1 MTRQERPYPWDRDAV
16 VFTPCIPAPGEGGES
31 REAKPL
37 WEVPSHGCQPIL
49 VNREKLLIGRKT
61 RQFLRKALFARFP
74 YNSPKNPTP
83 CKITLPKARET
94 TMAEMGSHETEL
106 TKTISGVEHNRR
118 VAAVNYA
125 RASVGLEGF
134 SLSAAD
140 EEHAQRFINGDI
152 DLEEFVQPRS
162 ALASPKA

>member
-1 MTRQERPYPWDRDAV
+1 
-16 VFTPCIPAPGEGGES
+16 
-31 REAKPL
+31 
-37 WEVPSHGCQPIL
+37 
-49 VNREKLLIGRKT
+49 LIATKT
-61 RQFLRKALFARFP
+61 RQFLRETFLPVFSAKHQ
-74 YNSPKNPTP
+74 KNPTP
-83 CKITLPKARET
+83 CKIALPKARET

-106 TKTISGVEHNRR
+106 TKTISGAERDRR

-140 EEHAQRFINGDI
+140 EEHAQRFIDGDI